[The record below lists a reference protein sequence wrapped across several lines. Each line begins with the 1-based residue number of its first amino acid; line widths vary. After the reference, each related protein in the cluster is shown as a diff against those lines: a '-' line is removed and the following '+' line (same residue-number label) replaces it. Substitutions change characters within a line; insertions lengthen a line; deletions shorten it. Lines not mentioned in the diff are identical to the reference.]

1 MLKIKKGEVMKKTL
15 WLLVI
20 LSIQV
25 FLISSAFSKHERII
39 KENNEYGGKTE
50 EEIYTPD
57 NDNYKKGIKRIL
69 EHYDS
74 SNMIREI
81 ESFYTDEQSRVDG
94 IYRREQYYEHSKLK
108 GSILK
113 KSEFF
118 YTEAYSHINGL
129 SKSEIHYDENGVKKK
144 EEHFYTDAFAKRKNY
159 SKIEVLYEEGKPE
172 KRIYYDKNGKVI
184 STEEKKKV
192 WKSK

>member
-1 MLKIKKGEVMKKTL
+1 MLKIKKGEVMKKAL
-15 WLLVI
+15 WFVVI
-20 LSIQV
+20 LSIQI
-25 FLISSAFSKHERII
+25 FLISNAYSKHEKII
-39 KENNEYGGKTE
+39 KENNAYGGKTE

-57 NDNYKKGIKRIL
+57 DDNYKKGIKRII
-69 EHYDS
+69 EHYDN
-74 SNMIREI
+74 SNKIREI
-81 ESFYTDEQSRVDG
+81 ESYYTDEQSRVDG

-118 YTEAYSHINGL
+118 YTDAHSHIHGL
-129 SKSEIHYDENGVKKK
+129 SRSEIHYDDEGVKKR

-159 SKIEVLYEEGKPE
+159 SKVEVLYEEGRPE
-172 KRIYYDKNGKVI
+172 KRIYYDKNGKVN
-184 STEEKKKV
+184 STEEKDKV